1 MESADMQLVMFALIA
16 TIPLV
21 GAMMAITPLL
31 QPDGQAFSVSVPEV
45 AQNDPGIRVLKHRFV
60 AIIAALTAILTLA
73 AVAFC
78 LMGSMKAVMAL
89 VVAGSLVPLVAG
101 YGLIVRYRRCVQAIK
116 RERGWQA
123 EAQQRVAAIGEGAE
137 DTPRA
142 ISLAWNWLY
151 APVILLTVG
160 VAIAG
165 YPVMPAQIPV
175 HVDFS
180 GAVTDVAVKSPV
192 VAAFP
197 VALELFLA
205 GCFVFSHWTV
215 LRSKKG
221 TEPGNPASSA
231 WAYGMF
237 AHAQTVFLLVGGLVI
252 TAVCGLLI
260 ELSMIGVLPITG
272 AVAAIVVVAMLI
284 AAGDVILNAVYGQ
297 SGSRVFRMQRSAALL
312 VDDDAYWKLGLF
324 YYNPG
329 DVSLFFAAAFRFRL
343 DGELGA
349 PGRMG
354 CDGGL
359 CRCDRSARGAVRGD
373 GRLIAIPRMGA
384 LLGADFLSG
393 GVKKRRIR

>member
-31 QPDGQAFSVSVPEV
+31 QPNGQAFSVSVPEV
-45 AQNDPGIRVLKHRFV
+45 AQSDPGIRVLKHRFV
-60 AIIAALTAILTLA
+60 AIIAALTAILTLV
-73 AVAFC
+73 AVVFC

-89 VVAGSLVPLVAG
+89 VVAGSLAPLVAG
-101 YGLIVRYRRCVQAIK
+101 YGLIVRYRRRVQAIK

-123 EAQQRVAAIGEGAE
+123 EAQQRVAEIGEGAE
-137 DTPRA
+137 DAPRA

-180 GAVTDVAVKSPV
+180 GAVTDVAAKSPA

-197 VALELFLA
+197 IALELFLA
-205 GCFVFSHWTV
+205 GCFAFSHWTV

-237 AHAQTVFLLVGGLVI
+237 AHAQTAFLLVGG
-252 TAVCGLLI
+252 
-260 ELSMIGVLPITG
+260 
-272 AVAAIVVVAMLI
+272 
-284 AAGDVILNAVYGQ
+284 
-297 SGSRVFRMQRSAALL
+297 SG
-312 VDDDAYWKLGLF
+312 YH
-324 YYNPG
+324 
-329 DVSLFFAAAFRFRL
+329 
-343 DGELGA
+343 
-349 PGRMG
+349 
-354 CDGGL
+354 GGL
-359 CRCDRSARGAVRGD
+359 RPSHRAFHDRRAADNGGGRRYRRRGDADSGGRRHPQCGVRPVRLAGVSHAAVR
-373 GRLIAIPRMGA
+373 RA
-384 LLGADFLSG
+384 FS
-393 GVKKRRIR
+393 RR

>member
-31 QPDGQAFSVSVPEV
+31 QPSGQAFSVSVPEV
-45 AQNDPGIRVLKHRFV
+45 AQSDPGIRVLKHRFV
-60 AIIAALTAILTLA
+60 AIIAAVTAILTLA

-89 VVAGSLVPLVAG
+89 VVAGSLVPLVLG

-116 RERGWQA
+116 RDRGWQA

-137 DTPRA
+137 DAPRA
-142 ISLAWNWLY
+142 ISLVWNWLY
-151 APVILLTVG
+151 APVILLTVV
-160 VAIAG
+160 VAAAG
-165 YPVMPAQIPV
+165 YQVMPAQIPM
-175 HVDFS
+175 HVDVS
-180 GAVTDVAVKSPV
+180 GVVADVAVKSPA

-197 VALELFLA
+197 IALELFLT

-252 TAVCGLLI
+252 TAVCGILI
-260 ELSMIGVLPITG
+260 ELSMVGVLPITG
-272 AVAAIVVVAMLI
+272 AVAAIVVVGMLI
-284 AAGDVILNAVYGQ
+284 AVGSLILNVVYGQ
-297 SGSRVFRMQRSAALL
+297 SGSRVFRMQRSDAIL
-312 VDDDAYWKLGLF
+312 VDDDTYWKLGLF
-324 YYNPG
+324 YCNPG
-329 DVSLFFAAAFRFRL
+329 DASLFLPQRSGFGWTVNWARPAVWAVMAGFVVATALFVV
-343 DGELGA
+343 
-349 PGRMG
+349 
-354 CDGGL
+354 L
-359 CRCDRSARGAVRGD
+359 CVA
-373 GRLIAIPRMGA
+373 M
-384 LLGADFLSG
+384 
-393 GVKKRRIR
+393 VK

>member
-31 QPDGQAFSVSVPEV
+31 QPSGQAFSVSVPEA
-45 AQNDPGIRVLKHRFV
+45 AQDDPIIRSLKHRFV
-60 AIIAALTAILTLA
+60 AIVAAFTAVLTLA
-73 AVAFC
+73 AIIFC

-89 VVAGSLVPLVAG
+89 VVAGSLAPLALG
-101 YGLIVRYRRCVQAIK
+101 YGLIVRYRRHVQALK

-123 EAQQRVAAIGEGAE
+123 SAQQRVAAIGEGAE
-137 DTPRA
+137 DAPRA

-151 APVILLTVG
+151 APVILLTIV
-160 VAIAG
+160 VAVAG
-165 YPVMPAQIPV
+165 YPVMPAQIPM

-180 GAVTDVAVKSPV
+180 GAVTDVAAKSSA

-197 VALELFLA
+197 VALELFLV
-205 GCFVFSHWTV
+205 GCFGFSHWTV

-237 AHAQTVFLLVGGLVI
+237 AHAQTVFLLVGGLAI
-252 TAVCGLLI
+252 TAACGLLI

-272 AVAAIVVVAMLI
+272 AVAAIVVVAMLV

-297 SGSRVFRMQRSAALL
+297 SGSRVFRMQRSSMILA
-312 VDDDAYWKLGLF
+312 DDDAYWKLGLF
-324 YYNPG
+324 YFNPG
-329 DVSLFFAAAFRFRL
+329 DASLFLPQRSGFGWTVNWARPAAWAVMAGFAVATALFVV
-343 DGELGA
+343 
-349 PGRMG
+349 
-354 CDGGL
+354 L
-359 CRCDRSARGAVRGD
+359 CVAMVD
-373 GRLIAIPRMGA
+373 
-384 LLGADFLSG
+384 
-393 GVKKRRIR
+393 

>member
-31 QPDGQAFSVSVPEV
+31 QPDGQAFSVSVPET
-45 AQNDPGIRVLKHRFV
+45 AQSDPGIRVLKQRFV
-60 AIIAALTAILTLA
+60 AIIAALTTVLTLA

-297 SGSRVFRMQRSAALL
+297 SGSRVFRMQRSDTLL

-329 DVSLFFAAAFRFRL
+329 DVSLFL
-343 DGELGA
+343 
-349 PGRMG
+349 PQ
-354 CDGGL
+354 
-359 CRCDRSARGAVRGD
+359 RSGFGWTVNWARPAVWAVMAGFVV
-373 GRLIAIPRMGA
+373 ATA
-384 LLGADFLSG
+384 LLVVLCVAMVD
-393 GVKKRRIR
+393 

>member
-31 QPDGQAFSVSVPEV
+31 QPNGQAFSVSVPEV
-45 AQNDPGIRVLKHRFV
+45 AQSDPGIRVLKHRFV
-60 AIIAALTAILTLA
+60 AIIAAVTAILTLA

-89 VVAGSLVPLVAG
+89 VVAGSLAPLVLG

-116 RERGWQA
+116 RDRGWQA
-123 EAQQRVAAIGEGAE
+123 EAQQRVAAIGEGSE
-137 DTPRA
+137 DAPKA

-151 APVILLTVG
+151 APVILLTIV
-160 VAIAG
+160 VAVAG
-165 YPVMPAQIPV
+165 YPVMPAQIPM

-180 GAVTDVAVKSPV
+180 GAVTDVAAKSPA

-197 VALELFLA
+197 IALELFLV

-237 AHAQTVFLLVGGLVI
+237 AHAQTVFLLVGGLAI

-260 ELSMIGVLPITG
+260 ELSTIGVLPITG
-272 AVAAIVVVAMLI
+272 AVAAIVVVAMLV
-284 AAGDVILNAVYGQ
+284 AVGSVILNAVYGQ
-297 SGSRVFRMQRSAALL
+297 SGSRVFRMQRSSMLL
-312 VDDDAYWKLGLF
+312 ADDDAYWKLGLF

-329 DVSLFFAAAFRFRL
+329 DASLFLPQRFGFGWTVNWARPVAWAVMVGFIVATAL
-343 DGELGA
+343 FVV
-349 PGRMG
+349 
-354 CDGGL
+354 L
-359 CRCDRSARGAVRGD
+359 CVAMVD
-373 GRLIAIPRMGA
+373 
-384 LLGADFLSG
+384 
-393 GVKKRRIR
+393 

>member
-31 QPDGQAFSVSVPEV
+31 QPSGQAFSVSVPEA
-45 AQNDPGIRVLKHRFV
+45 AQDDPIIRSLKHRFV
-60 AIIAALTAILTLA
+60 AIVAAFTAVLTLA
-73 AVAFC
+73 AIVFC

-89 VVAGSLVPLVAG
+89 VVAGSLAPLALG
-101 YGLIVRYRRCVQAIK
+101 YGLIVRYRRHVQALK

-123 EAQQRVAAIGEGAE
+123 SAQQRVAAIGEGAE
-137 DTPRA
+137 DAPRA

-151 APVILLTVG
+151 APVILLTIV
-160 VAIAG
+160 VAVAG
-165 YPVMPAQIPV
+165 YPVMPAQIPM

-180 GAVTDVAVKSPV
+180 GAVTDVAAKSPA

-197 VALELFLA
+197 VALELFLV

-237 AHAQTVFLLVGGLVI
+237 AHAQTVFLLVGGLAI

-272 AVAAIVVVAMLI
+272 AVAAIVVVAMLV
-284 AAGDVILNAVYGQ
+284 AAGSVILNAVYGQ
-297 SGSRVFRMQRSAALL
+297 SGSRVFRMQRSSMILA
-312 VDDDAYWKLGLF
+312 DDDAYWKLGLF
-324 YYNPG
+324 YFNPG
-329 DVSLFFAAAFRFRL
+329 DASLFLPQRSGFGWTVNWARPAVWAVMAGFVVATALFVV
-343 DGELGA
+343 
-349 PGRMG
+349 
-354 CDGGL
+354 L
-359 CRCDRSARGAVRGD
+359 CVAMVD
-373 GRLIAIPRMGA
+373 
-384 LLGADFLSG
+384 
-393 GVKKRRIR
+393 

>member
-31 QPDGQAFSVSVPEV
+31 QPNGQAFSVSVPEV
-45 AQNDPGIRVLKHRFV
+45 AQSDPGIRVLKHRFV

-73 AVAFC
+73 AIVFC

-89 VVAGSLVPLVAG
+89 VVAGSLVPLVLG

-116 RERGWQA
+116 RDHGWQA

-137 DTPRA
+137 DTPKA

-151 APVILLTVG
+151 VPVILLTVA
-160 VAIAG
+160 VAG

-180 GAVTDVAVKSPV
+180 GAVTDVAAKSPV
-192 VAAFP
+192 VAVFP
-197 VALELFLA
+197 IALELFLA

-272 AVAAIVVVAMLI
+272 VVAAIVVVAMLI
-284 AAGDVILNAVYGQ
+284 AAGSLILNAAYGQ
-297 SGSRVFRMQRSAALL
+297 SGSRAFRMQRSAALL

-329 DVSLFFAAAFRFRL
+329 DASLFLPQRSGFGWTVNWARPAVWAVMAGFVVATALFVV
-343 DGELGA
+343 
-349 PGRMG
+349 
-354 CDGGL
+354 L
-359 CRCDRSARGAVRGD
+359 CVA
-373 GRLIAIPRMGA
+373 M
-384 LLGADFLSG
+384 
-393 GVKKRRIR
+393 VK

>member
-31 QPDGQAFSVSVPEV
+31 QPSGQAFSVSVPET
-45 AQNDPGIRVLKHRFV
+45 AQSDPSIRSLKQRFV
-60 AIIAALTAILTLA
+60 ASIAALTAILTLA

-78 LMGSMKAVMAL
+78 LMGNMKAVMAL
-89 VVAGSLVPLVAG
+89 VVAGSLAPLVLG
-101 YGLIVRYRRCVQAIK
+101 YGLIVRYRRRVQAIK
-116 RERGWQA
+116 CDRGWQA
-123 EAQQRVAAIGEGAE
+123 EAQQRVAAIGEGSGDA
-137 DTPRA
+137 PKA

-151 APVILLTVG
+151 APVILLTVA

-165 YPVMPAQIPV
+165 YPVMPDQIPM
-175 HVDFS
+175 HVDVS
-180 GAVTDVAVKSPV
+180 GAVIDVASKSPA

-197 VALELFLA
+197 IALELFLA

-237 AHAQTVFLLVGGLVI
+237 AHAQTVFLLVGGLAI
-252 TAVCGLLI
+252 AAVCGLLI

-284 AAGDVILNAVYGQ
+284 AAGSLILNAVYGQ
-297 SGSRVFRMQRSAALL
+297 SGSRVFRMQRSDTIL

-329 DVSLFFAAAFRFRL
+329 DASLFLPQRSGFGWTVNWARPAVWAVMAGFVVATALFVV
-343 DGELGA
+343 
-349 PGRMG
+349 
-354 CDGGL
+354 L
-359 CRCDRSARGAVRGD
+359 CVA
-373 GRLIAIPRMGA
+373 M
-384 LLGADFLSG
+384 
-393 GVKKRRIR
+393 VK

>member
-31 QPDGQAFSVSVPEV
+31 QPNGQAFSVSVPEV
-45 AQNDPGIRVLKHRFV
+45 AQSDPGIRVLKQRFV

-89 VVAGSLVPLVAG
+89 VVAGSLAPLVVG

-123 EAQQRVAAIGEGAE
+123 DAQQHVAAIGEGVE
-137 DTPRA
+137 DAPRA

-180 GAVTDVAVKSPV
+180 GAVTDVASKSPV

-197 VALELFLA
+197 IALELF
-205 GCFVFSHWTV
+205 W
-215 LRSKKG
+215 
-221 TEPGNPASSA
+221 PAASCSP
-231 WAYGMF
+231 
-237 AHAQTVFLLVGGLVI
+237 
-252 TAVCGLLI
+252 
-260 ELSMIGVLPITG
+260 IGRCCVRKRE
-272 AVAAIVVVAMLI
+272 
-284 AAGDVILNAVYGQ
+284 
-297 SGSRVFRMQRSAALL
+297 SSRVIRRVLL
-312 VDDDAYWKLGLF
+312 GRTGCSLTRKLCFCWWAVWL
-324 YYNPG
+324 
-329 DVSLFFAAAFRFRL
+329 SRRFAAFSSSF
-343 DGELGA
+343 
-349 PGRMG
+349 P
-354 CDGGL
+354 
-359 CRCDRSARGAVRGD
+359 
-373 GRLIAIPRMGA
+373 
-384 LLGADFLSG
+384 
-393 GVKKRRIR
+393 

>member
-1 MESADMQLVMFALIA
+1 MESADMQFVMFALIA

-31 QPDGQAFSVSVPEV
+31 QPSGQAFSVSVPEV
-45 AQNDPGIRVLKHRFV
+45 AQSDPGIRVLKHRFV
-60 AIIAALTAILTLA
+60 AIIAAVTAILALA

-89 VVAGSLVPLVAG
+89 VVAGSLVPLVLG

-116 RERGWQA
+116 RDRGWQA

-137 DTPRA
+137 DAPRA
-142 ISLAWNWLY
+142 ISLVWNWLY
-151 APVILLTVG
+151 APVILLTVV
-160 VAIAG
+160 VAAAG
-165 YPVMPAQIPV
+165 YQVMPAQIPM
-175 HVDFS
+175 HVDVS
-180 GAVTDVAVKSPV
+180 GVVTDVAAKSPA

-197 VALELFLA
+197 IALELFLT

-252 TAVCGLLI
+252 TAVCGILI

-284 AAGDVILNAVYGQ
+284 AVGSLILNVVYGQ
-297 SGSRVFRMQRSAALL
+297 SGSRVFRMQRSDAIL
-312 VDDDAYWKLGLF
+312 VDDDTYWKLGLF
-324 YYNPG
+324 YCNPG
-329 DVSLFFAAAFRFRL
+329 DASLFLPQRSGFGWTVNWARPAVWAVMAGFVVATALFVV
-343 DGELGA
+343 
-349 PGRMG
+349 
-354 CDGGL
+354 L
-359 CRCDRSARGAVRGD
+359 CVAM
-373 GRLIAIPRMGA
+373 I
-384 LLGADFLSG
+384 
-393 GVKKRRIR
+393 K

>member
-1 MESADMQLVMFALIA
+1 MESADIQLVMFALIA

-31 QPDGQAFSVSVPEV
+31 QPSGQAFSVSVPEV
-45 AQNDPGIRVLKHRFV
+45 AQSDPGIRVLKHRFV
-60 AIIAALTAILTLA
+60 AIIAAVTAILALA

-89 VVAGSLVPLVAG
+89 VVAGSLVPLVLG

-116 RERGWQA
+116 RDRGWQA

-137 DTPRA
+137 DAPRA
-142 ISLAWNWLY
+142 ISLVWNWLY
-151 APVILLTVG
+151 APVILLTVV
-160 VAIAG
+160 VAAAG
-165 YPVMPAQIPV
+165 YQVMPAQIPM
-175 HVDFS
+175 HVDVS
-180 GAVTDVAVKSPV
+180 GVVTDVAAKSPA

-197 VALELFLA
+197 IALELFLT

-252 TAVCGLLI
+252 TAVCGILI

-284 AAGDVILNAVYGQ
+284 AVGSLILNVVYGQ
-297 SGSRVFRMQRSAALL
+297 SGSRVFRMQRSDAIL
-312 VDDDAYWKLGLF
+312 VDDDTYWKLGLF
-324 YYNPG
+324 YCNPG
-329 DVSLFFAAAFRFRL
+329 DASLFLPQRSGFGWTVNWARPAVWAVMAGFVVATALFVV
-343 DGELGA
+343 
-349 PGRMG
+349 
-354 CDGGL
+354 L
-359 CRCDRSARGAVRGD
+359 CVAM
-373 GRLIAIPRMGA
+373 I
-384 LLGADFLSG
+384 
-393 GVKKRRIR
+393 K

>member
-31 QPDGQAFSVSVPEV
+31 QPSGQAFSVSVPEV
-45 AQNDPGIRVLKHRFV
+45 AQSDPGIRVLKHRFV
-60 AIIAALTAILTLA
+60 AIIAAVTAILTLA

-89 VVAGSLVPLVAG
+89 VVAGSLVPLVLG

-116 RERGWQA
+116 RDRGWQA

-137 DTPRA
+137 DAPGA

-151 APVILLTVG
+151 APVILLTVV
-160 VAIAG
+160 VAAAG
-165 YPVMPAQIPV
+165 YQVMPAQIPM
-175 HVDFS
+175 HVDVS
-180 GAVTDVAVKSPV
+180 GVVTDVAAKSPA

-197 VALELFLA
+197 IALELFLT

-237 AHAQTVFLLVGGLVI
+237 AHAQTVFLLVGGLTI

-284 AAGDVILNAVYGQ
+284 AVGSLILNVVYGQ
-297 SGSRVFRMQRSAALL
+297 SGSRVFRMQRSDAIL
-312 VDDDAYWKLGLF
+312 VDDDTYWKLGLF
-324 YYNPG
+324 YCNPG
-329 DVSLFFAAAFRFRL
+329 DASLFLPQRSGFGWTVNWARPAVWAVMAGFVVATALFVV
-343 DGELGA
+343 
-349 PGRMG
+349 
-354 CDGGL
+354 L
-359 CRCDRSARGAVRGD
+359 CVA
-373 GRLIAIPRMGA
+373 M
-384 LLGADFLSG
+384 
-393 GVKKRRIR
+393 VK

>member
-31 QPDGQAFSVSVPEV
+31 QPSGQAFSVSVPEA
-45 AQNDPGIRVLKHRFV
+45 AQDDPIIRSLKHRFV
-60 AIIAALTAILTLA
+60 AIVAAFTAVLTLA
-73 AVAFC
+73 AIIFC

-89 VVAGSLVPLVAG
+89 VVAGSLAPLALG
-101 YGLIVRYRRCVQAIK
+101 YGLIVRYRRHVQALK

-123 EAQQRVAAIGEGAE
+123 STQQRVAAIGEGAE
-137 DTPRA
+137 DAPRA

-151 APVILLTVG
+151 APVILLTIV
-160 VAIAG
+160 VAVAG
-165 YPVMPAQIPV
+165 YPVMPAQIPM
-175 HVDFS
+175 HVDLS
-180 GAVTDVAVKSPV
+180 GAVTDVAAKSPA

-197 VALELFLA
+197 IALELFLV

-237 AHAQTVFLLVGGLVI
+237 AHAQTVFLLVGGLAI

-272 AVAAIVVVAMLI
+272 AVAAIVVVAMLV
-284 AAGDVILNAVYGQ
+284 AAGSVILNAVYGQ
-297 SGSRVFRMQRSAALL
+297 SGSRVFRMQRSSMLL
-312 VDDDAYWKLGLF
+312 ADDDAYWKLGLF

-329 DVSLFFAAAFRFRL
+329 DASLFLPQRSGLGWTVNWARPAAWAVMAGFAVATALFVV
-343 DGELGA
+343 
-349 PGRMG
+349 
-354 CDGGL
+354 L
-359 CRCDRSARGAVRGD
+359 CVAMVD
-373 GRLIAIPRMGA
+373 
-384 LLGADFLSG
+384 
-393 GVKKRRIR
+393 

>member
-31 QPDGQAFSVSVPEV
+31 QPNGQAFSVSVPEV
-45 AQNDPGIRVLKHRFV
+45 AQSDPGIRVLKHRFV
-60 AIIAALTAILTLA
+60 TIIAALTAILTLV
-73 AVAFC
+73 AVVFC

-89 VVAGSLVPLVAG
+89 VVAGSLAPLVAG
-101 YGLIVRYRRCVQAIK
+101 YGLIVRYRRRVQAIK
-116 RERGWQA
+116 RERGWRA
-123 EAQQRVAAIGEGAE
+123 EAQQRVAEIGEGAE
-137 DTPRA
+137 DAPRA

-180 GAVTDVAVKSPV
+180 GAVTDVAAKSPA

-197 VALELFLA
+197 IALELFLA

-237 AHAQTVFLLVGGLVI
+237 AHAQIVFLLVGGLVI

-329 DVSLFFAAAFRFRL
+329 DASLFLPQRSGFGWTVNWARPAVWAVMAGFVVATALFVV
-343 DGELGA
+343 
-349 PGRMG
+349 
-354 CDGGL
+354 L
-359 CRCDRSARGAVRGD
+359 CVAMVD
-373 GRLIAIPRMGA
+373 
-384 LLGADFLSG
+384 
-393 GVKKRRIR
+393 

>member
-31 QPDGQAFSVSVPEV
+31 QPNGQAFSVSVPEV
-45 AQNDPGIRVLKHRFV
+45 AQSDPGIRVLKHRFV

-73 AVAFC
+73 AIVFC

-89 VVAGSLVPLVAG
+89 VVAGSLVPLVLG

-116 RERGWQA
+116 RDHGWQA
-123 EAQQRVAAIGEGAE
+123 EAQQRVAAIGEGSE
-137 DTPRA
+137 DAPKA

-151 APVILLTVG
+151 APVILLTVV
-160 VAIAG
+160 VAAAG
-165 YPVMPAQIPV
+165 YQVMPAQIPM
-175 HVDFS
+175 HVDVS
-180 GAVTDVAVKSPV
+180 GVVTDVAAKSPA

-197 VALELFLA
+197 IALELFLA

-237 AHAQTVFLLVGGLVI
+237 AHAQTVFLLVGGLAI

-284 AAGDVILNAVYGQ
+284 AAGSLILNAVYGQ
-297 SGSRVFRMQRSAALL
+297 SGSRVFRMQRSDTIL
-312 VDDDAYWKLGLF
+312 VDDDTYWKLGLF

-329 DVSLFFAAAFRFRL
+329 DASLFLPQRSGFGWTVNWARPAVWAVMAGFVVATALFV
-343 DGELGA
+343 A
-349 PGRMG
+349 
-354 CDGGL
+354 L
-359 CRCDRSARGAVRGD
+359 CVA
-373 GRLIAIPRMGA
+373 M
-384 LLGADFLSG
+384 
-393 GVKKRRIR
+393 VK

>member
-1 MESADMQLVMFALIA
+1 MESADIQLVMFALIA

-31 QPDGQAFSVSVPEV
+31 QPSGQAFSVSVPEV
-45 AQNDPGIRVLKHRFV
+45 AQSDPGIRVLKHRFV
-60 AIIAALTAILTLA
+60 AIIAAVTAILTLA

-89 VVAGSLVPLVAG
+89 VVAGSLVPLVLG

-116 RERGWQA
+116 RDRGWQA

-137 DTPRA
+137 DAPGA

-151 APVILLTVG
+151 APVILLTVV
-160 VAIAG
+160 VAAAG
-165 YPVMPAQIPV
+165 YQVMPAQIPM
-175 HVDFS
+175 HVDVS
-180 GAVTDVAVKSPV
+180 GVVTDVAAKSPA

-197 VALELFLA
+197 IALELFLT

-252 TAVCGLLI
+252 TAVCGILI

-284 AAGDVILNAVYGQ
+284 AVGSLILNVVYGQ
-297 SGSRVFRMQRSAALL
+297 SGSRVFRMQRSDAIL
-312 VDDDAYWKLGLF
+312 VDDDTYWKLGLF
-324 YYNPG
+324 YCNPG
-329 DVSLFFAAAFRFRL
+329 DASLFLPQRSGFGWTVNWARPAVWAVMAGFVVATALFVV
-343 DGELGA
+343 
-349 PGRMG
+349 
-354 CDGGL
+354 L
-359 CRCDRSARGAVRGD
+359 CVA
-373 GRLIAIPRMGA
+373 M
-384 LLGADFLSG
+384 
-393 GVKKRRIR
+393 VK